1 MISQSENYVML
12 TIYIHKE
19 TFFRLKYICIGLLF
33 KVWFKNRRAKYRK
46 MERNGELTNE
56 NVTGN
61 GSNGPSPDNH
71 SFLHLATNHPS
82 FTAYNNMHPMYSTSM
97 HLPTIPIYYPIMPM
111 SNGAAS
117 DFNSQSPPC
126 PSGVSCN
133 GHLCNDCTGRSYY
146 TGTYYPRMPFTDT
159 GP

>member
-1 MISQSENYVML
+1 ML
-12 TIYIHKE
+12 AIYIHKE